1 MSTPYPQNRPSE
13 DNPDWQ
19 RELRVH
25 HLYEWIHITND
36 AVISL
41 WFLVGSIF
49 FFYPSMQDTGTWL
62 FVIGSCQML
71 LGPVIRTFNKL
82 HVKHVIKQNLH
93 F

>member
-1 MSTPYPQNRPSE
+1 MNDPYPYNRTENAS
-13 DNPDWQ
+13 PDWQ
-19 RELRVH
+19 RELNLH
-25 HLYEWIHITND
+25 HLYEWIHIAND
-36 AVISL
+36 AAISL
-41 WFLVGSIF
+41 WFLVGSVF
-49 FFYPSMQDTGTWL
+49 FFYPSLKDAGTWL